1 MIEIKKFIQAVRKL
15 QKAIP
20 ATKCRDW
27 QKNLA
32 LRKTDKGLEIAM
44 TNGFVLAV
52 IVIDGVTGVNS
63 ESFVWLDVKQVEELV
78 FRLSQRESCY
88 AEIDLSSNVLTLD
101 PSCPISYTCDAK
113 GVNLTRI
120 TDRELNTAD
129 PCQNLFIGDKVLF
142 AINKLLTKGE
152 ILSLKTDADFHKWS
166 SKNDWYIISTAT
178 RERE

>member
-52 IVIDGVTGVNS
+52 IVIDGATGINS
-63 ESFVWLDVKQVEELV
+63 ENFVWLDVKQVEELI
-78 FRLSQRESCY
+78 FRLSQRESCF
-88 AEIDLSSNVLTLD
+88 ADLDLTDNNLSIS
-101 PSCPISYTCDAK
+101 PECSYTCKAQ
-113 GVNLTRI
+113 GVNLARI
-120 TDRELNTAD
+120 SDKELNTTD

-166 SKNDWYIISTAT
+166 STNNWYIISTAP